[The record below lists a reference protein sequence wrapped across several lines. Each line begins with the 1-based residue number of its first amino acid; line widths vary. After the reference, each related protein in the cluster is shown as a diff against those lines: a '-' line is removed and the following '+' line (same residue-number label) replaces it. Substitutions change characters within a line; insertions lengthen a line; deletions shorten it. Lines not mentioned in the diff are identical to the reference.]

1 MTGWTES
8 CQRTSSRSVGEDST
22 PADISV
28 RFGYD
33 FQPRII
39 ELVATSP
46 RTPYIVE
53 TTTSSILENDSHRS
67 RATHP
72 STPTLIRDSASMM
85 QLLLASNH
93 PLENSETI
101 MSYMNREE
109 VVEHEY
115 QALQPWLEYTLQS

>member
-1 MTGWTES
+1 
-8 CQRTSSRSVGEDST
+8 
-22 PADISV
+22 
-28 RFGYD
+28 
-33 FQPRII
+33 
-39 ELVATSP
+39 
-46 RTPYIVE
+46 
-53 TTTSSILENDSHRS
+53 
-67 RATHP
+67 
-72 STPTLIRDSASMM
+72 MM